1 MDTDIEIFTE
11 ILNIFSLFL
20 QVSTTTFVLGGMT
33 VSLTRFGGK
42 TAQPAE
48 YESVYKLG
56 WILEVTEF
64 TYYGTKIC
72 CEMLWNNYTGTP
84 EIINL
89 KI

>member
-11 ILNIFSLFL
+11 ILNTLSFFM

-48 YESVYKLG
+48 YGSVYKLG
-56 WILEVTEF
+56 
-64 TYYGTKIC
+64 
-72 CEMLWNNYTGTP
+72 
-84 EIINL
+84 
-89 KI
+89 